1 MRPSLLDT
9 LMGNVQV
16 TSPVGKLNPLLR
28 LAAIS
33 GVETAIKLH
42 IRRGDDLDA
51 RDGVGATPLI
61 LAAARKRKGAV
72 RLLLDAGAN
81 PLLTD
86 SGGMDALAH
95 ARVGGCAE
103 TIALLSDALAK
114 IAVSTAEVPDI
125 VVVEGS
131 ESVVSFEAESLSVM
145 SELHSDS
152 RGVEVQHRYEIAT
165 EIPLIN
171 EIREVPPAIFTRM
184 LAETPPSPPEDHEP
198 RTILLDEDPFGV
210 DFADDWEAE
219 EDSVAPEGDET
230 VVEASRQVFE
240 SIASHK
246 IIDRDE
252 DWGDVDLHLPARAAP
267 LERDEGDGAVRALLL
282 AALRE
287 GMISEGE
294 LIEVCANADG
304 TRNEDAERLLTVV
317 AGELGATVVEWT
329 GEYGAFA
336 REASVEEE
344 RLLNEATEFAEEL
357 ASGRNDPFRFYS
369 KDIRGDL
376 LDAAEEISL
385 CREME
390 EAGRDALAALARWPE
405 GLAALFGA
413 AERVGRGEVAE
424 ATFTM
429 GPESSSG
436 DELTSGEEVP
446 DEEGEDS
453 GFEGVASFFISAV
466 AAVCNAKGDEMR
478 VAQALAEV
486 RLTRRFL
493 HELAGTAETV
503 GAGRCFVEALG
514 RQSAA
519 RERMILS
526 NLRLALS
533 IAKKHLWSGMPF
545 DDLVQEANIGLM
557 KAVERYDWRR
567 GFRFSTYATWWIR
580 QRVTRSI
587 SDNARVVRAPVHV
600 QETARRIRRER
611 EEVGGQLGRPE
622 TEVETAQ
629 RLDMP
634 IGKLRSLLSLFDEP
648 VSLDAIDSE
657 TGLSGVDVLM
667 GPDADDPAKVA
678 ERASLHSTLMGMLA
692 ELDERARD
700 VIVLRFGLGDEDSM
714 TLEEVG
720 QHFGV
725 TRERIRQIEAKAMRR
740 LSAEKRREILAP
752 FLGDTCASRRP
763 SLTTMAPLIP
773 DVQDSVRDVVQ
784 VAFQSEISAIAAP
797 SGSTGDLASRFVEEA
812 RRLGL
817 RVHDRRSNGGE
828 LTIVAPYDSS
838 HAVRAF
844 GRRLIAHGFQ
854 KAQKDVFVL

>member
-1 MRPSLLDT
+1 MRPSRLDT
-9 LMGNVQV
+9 LLGNVQV

-42 IRRGDDLDA
+42 IRRGDDIDA
-51 RDGVGATPLI
+51 RDSGGATPLI

-72 RLLLDAGAN
+72 RLLLEAGAN

-103 TIALLSDALAK
+103 TIALLSDAQAR
-114 IAVSTAEVPDI
+114 IAVLTAVVPDI
-125 VVVEGS
+125 VVDGTGS
-131 ESVVSFEAESLSVM
+131 AGRLEAESVSSM
-145 SELHSDS
+145 SELHSDA
-152 RGVEVQHRYEIAT
+152 RGVEGQQHYGIAT
-165 EIPLIN
+165 EIPLTN
-171 EIREVPPAIFTRM
+171 EIREETPGIFTRM
-184 LAETPPSPPEDHEP
+184 LAETPPPPTEDHEP
-198 RTILLDEDPFGV
+198 RELLLDEDPFGV

-230 VVEASRQVFE
+230 VVEVSRHVFE
-240 SIASHK
+240 SIARHK
-246 IIDRDE
+246 VVDRDE
-252 DWGDVDLHLPARAAP
+252 DWEDVDLHLPARAAP
-267 LERDEGDGAVRALLL
+267 LEREEGDGAVRALLL

-287 GMISEGE
+287 GMISEGD
-294 LIEVCANADG
+294 LSEVCSNADG

-329 GEYGAFA
+329 GADGAFA
-336 REASVEEE
+336 REASLEEE

-390 EAGRDALAALARWPE
+390 EADRDALAALARWPE
-405 GLAALFGA
+405 GLAALFNA
-413 AERVGRGEVAE
+413 AERVGRGEAAE
-424 ATFTM
+424 ASFTM
-429 GPESSSG
+429 GPESSND
-436 DELTSGEEVP
+436 DELTSGGEVP
-446 DEEGEDS
+446 DEEDEDS
-453 GFEGVASFFISAV
+453 GLDGGGSFFNSAV
-466 AAVCNAKGDEMR
+466 AAIRNIQGDEVR
-478 VAQALAEV
+478 VAQALTDV

-493 HELAGTAETV
+493 HALGETAEAI
-503 GAGRCFVEALG
+503 GAAWDFVEALG

-519 RERMILS
+519 RDRMILS

-580 QRVTRSI
+580 QQVTRSI
-587 SDNARVVRAPVHV
+587 SDTARVVRAPVHI
-600 QETARRIRRER
+600 QETARRVRRER
-611 EEVGGQLGRPE
+611 EEVGGRLGRPE
-622 TEVETAQ
+622 TEVETAL

-634 IGKLRSLLSLFDEP
+634 LGKLRRLLSLFDDP
-648 VSLDAIDSE
+648 VSLDLLDSE
-657 TGLSGVDVLM
+657 TGLSGVDVLPD
-667 GPDADDPAKVA
+667 PDADDPAEVA
-678 ERASLHSTLMGMLA
+678 ERASLRSTLMGMLA

-700 VIVLRFGLGDEDSM
+700 VIVLRFGLEDEDSM

-740 LSAEKRREILAP
+740 LSVEKRREILAP
-752 FLGDTCASRRP
+752 FLGDTGASRRP
-763 SLTTMAPLIP
+763 S
-773 DVQDSVRDVVQ
+773 S
-784 VAFQSEISAIAAP
+784 IAKAP
-797 SGSTGDLASRFVEEA
+797 SLLE
-812 RRLGL
+812 GL
-817 RVHDRRSNGGE
+817 DPVHDAEPVTPQMVVSG
-828 LTIVAPYDSS
+828 APVTLVSECD
-838 HAVRAF
+838 RAET
-844 GRRLIAHGFQ
+844 Q
-854 KAQKDVFVL
+854 KGVVVS